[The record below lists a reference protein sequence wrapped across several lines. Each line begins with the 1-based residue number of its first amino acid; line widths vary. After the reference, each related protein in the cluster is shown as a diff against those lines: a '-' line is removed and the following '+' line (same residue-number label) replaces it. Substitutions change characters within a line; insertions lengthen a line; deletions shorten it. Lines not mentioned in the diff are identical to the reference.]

1 MVGRKEGT
9 LSASAV
15 APLPRPKARASSTHI
30 QSVPAHAANPLNSA
44 RIDRGLVLGI
54 VLAFGATI
62 AGISATAIGLSYFL
76 QPAGALIVLGGTV
89 GVILITTPVHALLD
103 SARRVKEL
111 FSARQIDREALIE
124 EIVQYARVARRDGVL
139 ALEPLAH
146 KASTTLL
153 RDALLLCLDVP
164 DRLELRSLLDAD
176 LRMRERQG
184 EMDAKILEVA
194 GGFAPTIGILGTV
207 VGLIDVLRHFSNVSS
222 VGHGIGTAFVST
234 IYGLTLANL
243 VLLPIANRI
252 RTRVADS
259 FEVQELIM
267 ESVLAVIDGVHPFAL
282 RQRLTSFL
290 RPSSNPPPVA
300 DSVVRMKPL
309 ERLRVGA
316 RTRQGR
322 LIHGS

>member
-1 MVGRKEGT
+1 M
-9 LSASAV
+9 ASPAL
-15 APLPRPKARASSTHI
+15 APGIRPKAQAPSNHL
-30 QSVPAHAANPLNSA
+30 QSVLPEAAGPHHVS

-62 AGISATAIGLSYFL
+62 LGISATAIGLSYFL
-76 QPAGALIVLGGTV
+76 QPAGALIVLGGTM
-89 GVILITTPVHALLD
+89 GVILITTPAHALLN

-111 FSARQIDREALIE
+111 FSVREVDRKSLVE
-124 EIVQYARVARRDGVL
+124 EMVHYARVARRDGIL

-146 KASTTLL
+146 KATTPLL
-153 RDALLLCLDVP
+153 RDAILLGLDVT
-164 DRLELRSLLDAD
+164 DRTELRTLLDAD
-176 LRMRERQG
+176 LRLRERQG

-252 RTRVADS
+252 RARVADS

-267 ESVLAVIDGVHPFAL
+267 EGVLAVIEGVHPIAL
-282 RQRLTSFL
+282 RQRLASFL
-290 RPSSNPPPVA
+290 RPSPNPA
-300 DSVVRMKPL
+300 SAASARVRVNLL
-309 ERLRVGA
+309 ESLKINA
-316 RTRQGR
+316 RNRSGR
-322 LIHGS
+322 RIHAS

>member
-1 MVGRKEGT
+1 MST
-9 LSASAV
+9 SAV
-15 APLPRPKARASSTHI
+15 APAVSPKARARSTPI
-30 QSVPAHAANPLNSA
+30 QGVPPQAIRPRNTAQ
-44 RIDRGLVLGI
+44 IDRGLILGI

-76 QPAGALIVLGGTV
+76 QPAGALIVLGGTI
-89 GVILITTPVHALLD
+89 GVILITTPGHALLD

-111 FSARQIDREALIE
+111 FSAHEVDREALID
-124 EIVQYARVARRDGVL
+124 EIVQYARVARRDGLL
-139 ALEPLAH
+139 ALEPLAQ
-146 KASTTLL
+146 KTGTSLL
-153 RDALLLCLDVP
+153 RDAILLGLDVP
-164 DRLELRSLLDAD
+164 DRMELRTLLEAE
-176 LRMRERQG
+176 LRLRERQG

-207 VGLIDVLRHFSNVSS
+207 VGLIDVLRHFSNVAL

-252 RTRVADS
+252 RARVADV

-267 ESVLAVIDGVHPFAL
+267 ESVLALVEGVHPMAL

-290 RPSSNPPPVA
+290 RSPAHPPSVA
-300 DSVVRMKPL
+300 GAVVRLKPL
-309 ERLRVGA
+309 ESLRIN
-316 RTRQGR
+316 TRNRAGR

>member
-1 MVGRKEGT
+1 
-9 LSASAV
+9 LSIPAV
-15 APLPRPKARASSTHI
+15 ASGIRPRARASSSFVASAPV
-30 QSVPAHAANPLNSA
+30 QNLQPGRAA

-54 VLAFGATI
+54 ALAFGATV

-76 QPAGALIVLGGTV
+76 QPAGALIVLGGTI
-89 GVILITTPVHALLD
+89 GVILITTPARALLD

-111 FSARQIDREALIE
+111 FSAQQIDREALVE
-124 EIVQYARVARRDGVL
+124 QIVLYARLARRDGIL

-146 KASTTLL
+146 KANAPLL

-164 DRLELRSLLDAD
+164 DRLQLRALLEAELHL
-176 LRMRERQG
+176 RERQG

-207 VGLIDVLRHFSNVSS
+207 IGLIDVLRHFSNLSS

-252 RTRVADS
+252 RARVAES

-267 ESVLAVIDGVHPFAL
+267 EGVLAVIEGVHPMAL

-290 RPSSNPPPVA
+290 RPRPNSL
-300 DSVVRMKPL
+300 SVERPLVQERPL
-309 ERLRVGA
+309 EAQKLNA
-316 RTRQGR
+316 RGRARR
-322 LIHGS
+322 LIHGQ

>member
-1 MVGRKEGT
+1 MST
-9 LSASAV
+9 PAV
-15 APLPRPKARASSTHI
+15 AHDIRPKVRAPSTHSI
-30 QSVPAHAANPLNSA
+30 QGLRPQTARPVNAA
-44 RIDRGLVLGI
+44 RVDRGLVLGI

-89 GVILITTPVHALLD
+89 GVILITTPTHALLE
-103 SARRVKEL
+103 SARRVKDL
-111 FSARQIDREALIE
+111 FSASRVDREALIE
-124 EIVQYARVARRDGVL
+124 EIVQYCRVALRDGIL

-146 KASTTLL
+146 KASTSML
-153 RDALLLCLDVP
+153 RDALLLCLDVT
-164 DRLELRSLLDAD
+164 DRLELRTLLEAQ
-176 LRMRERQG
+176 LRLKERQG

-243 VLLPIANRI
+243 ILLPIANRI
-252 RTRVADS
+252 RARVAEL
-259 FEVQELIM
+259 FEVEEMIM
-267 ESVLAVIDGVHPFAL
+267 ESVLGLVDGVHPIAL
-282 RQRLTSFL
+282 RQRLKSFL
-290 RPSSNPPPVA
+290 RDSGKRPSIA
-300 DSVVRMKPL
+300 DAPMHLGPRESPKIN
-309 ERLRVGA
+309 A
-316 RTRQGR
+316 RSRAGN

>member
-1 MVGRKEGT
+1 MFT
-9 LSASAV
+9 SAV
-15 APLPRPKARASSTHI
+15 APGIRPRARASSTHI
-30 QSVPAHAANPLNSA
+30 QSAPPQAVQPRNSP
-44 RIDRGLVLGI
+44 RIDRGLILGI

-76 QPAGALIVLGGTV
+76 QPAGAVIVLGGTL
-89 GVILITTPVHALLD
+89 GVILITTPAHALLD

-111 FSARQIDREALIE
+111 FSASQVDREALIE
-124 EIVQYARVARRDGVL
+124 EIVQYARVARRDGIL

-153 RDALLLCLDVP
+153 RDAILLGLDVP
-164 DRLELRSLLDAD
+164 DRIELRAALEAE
-176 LRMRERQG
+176 LRLRERQG

-207 VGLIDVLRHFSNVSS
+207 VGLIDVLRHFSNVTA

-252 RTRVADS
+252 RARVADM
-259 FEVQELIM
+259 FEVQELVM
-267 ESVLAVIDGVHPFAL
+267 EGVLALADGVHPVAL
-282 RQRLTSFL
+282 RQRLTPFL
-290 RPSSNPPPVA
+290 RPSSGPP
-300 DSVVRMKPL
+300 SVSGPLVLLKPL
-309 ERLRVGA
+309 ESMKINA
-316 RTRQGR
+316 RNRSGR

>member
-1 MVGRKEGT
+1 M
-9 LSASAV
+9 
-15 APLPRPKARASSTHI
+15 
-30 QSVPAHAANPLNSA
+30 
-44 RIDRGLVLGI
+44 GI

-62 AGISATAIGLSYFL
+62 AGISATAVGLSYFL
-76 QPAGALIVLGGTV
+76 QPAGALIVLGGTI
-89 GVILITTPVHALLD
+89 GVILITTPAHALLD

-111 FSARQIDREALIE
+111 FSACQVDREALIE
-124 EIVQYARVARRDGVL
+124 EIVQCGRLARRDGIL

-146 KASTTLL
+146 KARSPLL
-153 RDALLLCLDVP
+153 RDAILLALDVP
-164 DRLELRSLLDAD
+164 DRLQLHALLEAELRL
-176 LRMRERQG
+176 RERQG

-222 VGHGIGTAFVST
+222 VGYGIGTAFVST

-252 RTRVADS
+252 RARVADS
-259 FEVQELIM
+259 FEVEELIM
-267 ESVLAVIDGVHPFAL
+267 EGVLALVDGVHPMAL

-290 RPSSNPPPVA
+290 RHSANPLSIPGPLA
-300 DSVVRMKPL
+300 RLKPL
-309 ERLRVGA
+309 ESLKINA
-316 RTRQGR
+316 RSRTGR